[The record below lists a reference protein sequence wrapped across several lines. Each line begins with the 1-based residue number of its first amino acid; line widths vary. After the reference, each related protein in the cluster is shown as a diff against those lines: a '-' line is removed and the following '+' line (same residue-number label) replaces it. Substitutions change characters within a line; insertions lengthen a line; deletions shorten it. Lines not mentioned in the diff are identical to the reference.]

1 MTTTSVEMTLSA
13 PDRWHR
19 PLLAF
24 AIAMLV
30 LAAGAAL
37 LSLIDA
43 REVTGAAVWLKP
55 LKFAISGALYTL
67 TLAWLV
73 GQVRRGRR
81 AADRAATWVVIG
93 LSIEILLIFA
103 LAAVAQSSH
112 FDITTPLHTAVW
124 AVMAAS
130 ITLVWV
136 MTLVIAVALLR
147 NPGTDAARTLAA
159 RAAVLVALVG
169 LGLGFLMTL
178 PTPDQ
183 IGEFEGIV
191 GAHAVG
197 VPDGGPGL
205 PLVGWSTVGGDL
217 RIPHFVGMH
226 ALQVI
231 PLALVALELLGRRI
245 GALSVSGVR
254 VRILAVIIAVF
265 VATLATLTTQA
276 LAGESIV
283 RPSGATLAAGA
294 AIAVAGAVAITTV
307 LARAPRALRA
317 QNAEEGS
324 HADKTGGLSDRG
336 VTR

>member
-1 MTTTSVEMTLSA
+1 MTTTSAGMPLSS

-24 AIAMLV
+24 AFAMVV

-37 LSLIDA
+37 LSLIDE
-43 REVTGAAVWLKP
+43 RQVTGAGVWLKP

-81 AADRAATWVVIG
+81 SADRAATWVVIG
-93 LSIEILLIFA
+93 LSIEIVLIFA

-112 FDITTPLHTAVW
+112 FDITTPLHTAAW

-136 MTLVIAVALLR
+136 MTLVIAVAILR
-147 NPGTDAARTLAA
+147 SPGPDAARTFAA

-169 LGLGFLMTL
+169 LSLGFLMTL

-245 GALSVSGVR
+245 GALSIVTVR
-254 VRILAVIIAVF
+254 LRILAVIIAVF

-283 RPSGATLAAGA
+283 RPSGPTLAAGT
-294 AIAVAGAVAITTV
+294 AIAVVAAAAITAV
-307 LARAPRALRA
+307 LVRARRPHPPQKA
-317 QNAEEGS
+317 
-324 HADKTGGLSDRG
+324 
-336 VTR
+336 